1 MPILEDMGAAIAEA
15 YKALLPVLPLV
26 GVLIGSGL
34 TFAIQR
40 FFAARTHRRDLALSA
55 LEALTTA
62 RSKVTLALL
71 DATINPRPLL
81 LPDEATAI
89 WVRFEML
96 AALERRGA
104 DRRALAVNGMTAHEM
119 LMGGAESAH
128 DLEALRTEL
137 SRLTVVLLAWERGR
151 ARGRDFRLPRSQ
163 AFKRFGPNF
172 TDKDL
177 PPDEEGGFGQGPPLS
192 PRTPA

>member
-1 MPILEDMGAAIAEA
+1 MPILEDVGVAIAET

-40 FFAARTHRRDLALSA
+40 FFAERTQRRDLALSA

-62 RSKVTLALL
+62 RSKVTLARL
-71 DATINPRPLL
+71 DATIDPRPLV

-96 AALERRGA
+96 AASERNA
-104 DRRALAVNGMTAHEM
+104 ANRRALAAAGMTAHEM
-119 LMGGAESAH
+119 LMAGAETEH

-137 SRLTVVLLAWERGR
+137 SRLTVLLLAWERRR
-151 ARGRDFRLPRSQ
+151 ARGRDFRLPRSE
-163 AFKRFGPNF
+163 AFRRFGPNF
-172 TDKDL
+172 TDRDL
-177 PPDEEGGFGQGPPLS
+177 PPDEDGGFGQGLPS
-192 PRTPA
+192 TPRMPA

>member
-1 MPILEDMGAAIAEA
+1 MPKLEDVGAAIVAV
-15 YKALLPVLPLV
+15 YDMLLPVLPLV

-40 FFAARTHRRDLALSA
+40 FFAARTHRRELALSA

-62 RSKVTLALL
+62 RSKVTTAHL
-71 DATINPRPLL
+71 DAAIRPRPLV

-96 AALERRGA
+96 GALERRGA
-104 DRRALAVNGMTAHEM
+104 NRRALAVNGMNVHEM
-119 LMGGAESAH
+119 LMGGAETER
-128 DLEALRTEL
+128 DLDALRTEL
-137 SRLTVVLLAWERGR
+137 SRLTVLLLAWERGR
-151 ARGRDFRLPRSQ
+151 ARGRAFRLSSTE
-163 AFKRFGPNF
+163 AFRKFGPNY

-177 PPDEEGGFGQGPPLS
+177 PPLEGPGVVEARLI
-192 PRTPA
+192 PRAPA